1 MAPEPNDQK
10 RRHNRFRV
18 ALPLKYRLLSSPAG
32 DAPEIDFHN
41 SHNLIYD
48 LSLGGFLLSSK
59 NFLEE
64 GSLLEVEFLLKK
76 LGKTYR
82 GQALVVRANNFNYPE
97 HGRFEYGLQFKEPEP
112 PYRGLLDTFV
122 KSISG
127 EAP

>member
-1 MAPEPNDQK
+1 MAPEPPDQK
-10 RRHNRFRV
+10 RQYNRFRV
-18 ALPLKYRLLSSPAG
+18 VLPLKYRLLASPAG
-32 DAPEIDFHN
+32 DSPENDFHN

-64 GSLLEVEFLLKK
+64 GSLLEVEFVLEK

-97 HGRFEYGLQFKEPEP
+97 QGRFEYGIQFKDPEP
-112 PYRGLLDTFV
+112 SYKGLLDSFV
-122 KSISG
+122 KSL
-127 EAP
+127 A